1 MFSGNWAKWAS
12 HSSKTTKNAVNDKI
26 PTFKQKSEFCK
37 TCICHG
43 ELDSLPVFKESYA
56 DIGRDVNISDSLK
69 IYIIKC
75 VNIWKLYI
83 TQ

>member
-43 ELDSLPVFKESYA
+43 ELDSFPVFKESYA